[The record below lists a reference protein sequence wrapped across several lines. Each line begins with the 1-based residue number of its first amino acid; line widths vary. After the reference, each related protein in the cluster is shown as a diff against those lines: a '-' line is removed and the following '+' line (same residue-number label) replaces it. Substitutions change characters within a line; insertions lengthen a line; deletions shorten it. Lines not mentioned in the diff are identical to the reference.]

1 MRPAQY
7 SEVVIRPAASGFGM
21 WQSERGGS
29 GEAWAD
35 HDDLLA
41 AMLDGQPGLVQLG
54 TAEAIAAGVPDIRGE
69 IYDEPG
75 EVWAWEDED
84 GWYYVGIDAWE
95 NTDEGDD
102 EGAIE

>member
-21 WQSERGGS
+21 WQAERDHS

-35 HDDLLA
+35 HHDLLCEMMDA
-41 AMLDGQPGLVQLG
+41 QPGLVQLG
-54 TAEAIAAGVPDIRGE
+54 TPEAIAAGVPDIRGE

-75 EVWAWEDED
+75 EVWGWEDED
-84 GWYYVGIDAWE
+84 GWHYVGIESWE
-95 NTDEGDD
+95 SSDD
-102 EGAIE
+102 EGTID